1 MPKARPFDNNHFRQF
16 AVALEGAIL
25 GHETD
30 EDHYTR
36 QKRQV
41 ETLCKLERE
50 FRNALIRDHRGPA
63 VYKAFVKYVRDERRN
78 ILSARPYFR
87 ERQDVFK
94 AKIAPALRDRG
105 DKALYKFDINY
116 NFIAFVMKAKP
127 FAMGSKVA
135 KLSRKVAKARQELI
149 EMNIPLAIS
158 RARVFAR
165 YRQQHLEYMD
175 LVQVATEGLIAAID
189 KFVLPYQKS
198 FGAVMWGRITGD
210 LVETNSETLVH
221 FYPSDKRIIY
231 TVNKLV
237 QTGMTFEQIAD
248 HINLTAKTDEAG
260 VVHKSRPNVTNADEV
275 QRLYVASY
283 TVSGDSAGGDT
294 DDSGSNGIAHDE
306 SPIHRFEADESWR
319 PDVRY
324 EQAQLSAAL
333 AEQLKDLSIIERK
346 LLALKGVMV

>member
-1 MPKARPFDNNHFRQF
+1 MPKAKTFDNNHFRQF
-16 AVALEGAIL
+16 AASLEEVIF

-41 ETLCKLERE
+41 ETLCKLECE
-50 FRNALIRDHRGPA
+50 FRKTLIKDRRGAA
-63 VYKAFVKYVRDERRN
+63 VYKSFIKFVRDEKRN

-94 AKIAPALRDRG
+94 AKIAPALRERSDR
-105 DKALYKFDINY
+105 ALYKFDINF
-116 NFIAFVMKAKP
+116 NFIAFVLKQKD
-127 FAMGSKVA
+127 FAPGSRVA
-135 KLSRKVAKARQELI
+135 KLARKVAKARQELI

-165 YRQQHLEYMD
+165 HRQQHLEYMD
-175 LVQVATEGLIAAID
+175 LVQIATEGLIAAID

-198 FGAVMWGRITGD
+198 FGAVMFGRITGD
-210 LVETNSETLVH
+210 LVESNSETLVH

-237 QTGMTFEQIAD
+237 QTGMTFEEIAAY
-248 HINLTAKTDEAG
+248 INKSARTDEHGKVDLA
-260 VVHKSRPNVTNADEV
+260 KADVTNADEV
-275 QRLYVASY
+275 QRLYVAAY
-283 TVSGDSAGGDT
+283 TVSGDSMGTESEGGGERDM
-294 DDSGSNGIAHDE
+294 GHDE

-324 EQAQLSAAL
+324 EKAQLSAAL
-333 AEQLKDLSIIERK
+333 ASELKNLSIIERK
-346 LLALKGVMV
+346 VLAMKGVMS